1 MILIGLTCQCEENM
15 EASHNAK
22 VNKYISLKSVIEI
35 NSSIVHLF
43 AAKVGARGNCSRW
56 FYVVLNA

>member
-1 MILIGLTCQCEENM
+1 MADLPMWRKYG
-15 EASHNAK
+15 K